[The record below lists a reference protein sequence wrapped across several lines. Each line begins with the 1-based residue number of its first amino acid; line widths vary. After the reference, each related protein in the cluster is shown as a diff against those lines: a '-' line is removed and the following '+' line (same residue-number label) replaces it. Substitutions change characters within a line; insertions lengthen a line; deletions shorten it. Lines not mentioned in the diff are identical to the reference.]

1 MLFIDDQVDEIRMLL
16 EEINISIETKLL
28 KMTDETVEAE
38 SGGFLSSIPRMLGF
52 RRSAD
57 GARINQ
63 LEEMQPLLAPLFD
76 IENCFDSKNYVE
88 AKRLLTKSKE
98 IIDEIEALCLKIHQK
113 KFFAFAVYESITFEN
128 LW

>member
-28 KMTDETVEAE
+28 KMTDETVESE

-76 IENCFDSKNYVE
+76 IENCFDSKNYAE
-88 AKRLLTKSKE
+88 AKRLLTKAKE
-98 IIDEIEALCLKIHQK
+98 IIDEIEALCLKISK
-113 KFFAFAVYESITFEN
+113 KNFAFVVTSR
-128 LW
+128 